1 MNSDLNANKQQL
13 EQELQ
18 QDILRGRKFTL
29 ADMIAQEGGGFLKG
43 ESPVPRFKQLKAEI
57 KVFVRNNLSDS
68 SGALQA
74 VLNNWIEE
82 NDVGVSK
89 YQDNPLLA
97 LAEMLETIVSQSDL
111 FYEFVRQ
118 VDLKWGQ
125 MYQER
130 PFFQQPGQTPHP
142 DDEYS
147 HESVKAQLL
156 KLQEQIIVVS
166 NKNDT

>member
-1 MNSDLNANKQQL
+1 MNSDSETNKQQQD
-13 EQELQ
+13 QELQ

-29 ADMIAQEGGGFLKG
+29 ADMIARQGGGFLKG

-57 KVFVRNNLSDS
+57 KVFVSKNLSDS

-74 VLNNWIEE
+74 VLNNWIED
-82 NDVGVSK
+82 NDLGVSK
-89 YQDNPLLA
+89 YEDNPLLA
-97 LAEMLETIVSQSDL
+97 LEEMIEGILSQRNI

-125 MYQER
+125 MYQDR
-130 PFFQQPGQTPHP
+130 PFFQQAGQTAHP

-156 KLQEQIIVVS
+156 KLREKI
-166 NKNDT
+166 K